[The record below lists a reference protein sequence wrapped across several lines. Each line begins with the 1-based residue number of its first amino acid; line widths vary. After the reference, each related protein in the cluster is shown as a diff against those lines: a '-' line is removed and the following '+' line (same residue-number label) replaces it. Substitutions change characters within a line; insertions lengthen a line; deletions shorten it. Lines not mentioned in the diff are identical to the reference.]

1 MGGLFMRFPGGKIK
15 AVTLSYDDGVE
26 QDIRLMDI
34 MKKHGLKGTFN
45 LNGGRYAE
53 EGTVYPAGTIQRRM
67 SKSQCTEL
75 YKESG
80 MEVAVHGYTHPF
92 LEQLPANLCTLEVIK
107 DRETLEEQFER
118 IVRGMAYPFGTFNDE
133 VVDCLKAAGI
143 AYARTT
149 ISSHKFNVPTD
160 WLRLQATCH
169 HADEKLMELV
179 QTFLEDEKNRAPM
192 LFYLWGHSYEFEKKD
207 NWDVIEKFA
216 EVMGNREDIWYA
228 TNMEIYDYAEAFRRL
243 VFSMDGKRIYNP
255 TAYTLYFRFNDKDEV
270 IQPGETKVYENN
282 SIN

>member
-1 MGGLFMRFPGGKIK
+1 
-15 AVTLSYDDGVE
+15 
-26 QDIRLMDI
+26 
-34 MKKHGLKGTFN
+34 
-45 LNGGRYAE
+45 
-53 EGTVYPAGTIQRRM
+53 
-67 SKSQCTEL
+67 
-75 YKESG
+75 
-80 MEVAVHGYTHPF
+80 
-92 LEQLPANLCTLEVIK
+92 
-107 DRETLEEQFER
+107 
-118 IVRGMAYPFGTFNDE
+118 
-133 VVDCLKAAGI
+133 
-143 AYARTT
+143 
-149 ISSHKFNVPTD
+149 
-160 WLRLQATCH
+160 
-169 HADEKLMELV
+169 
-179 QTFLEDEKNRAPM
+179 M